1 MFVELVSSDEVDG
14 QRDLDFVLLSFGH
27 QVFDDAGALLVIQ
40 GGTDLTGAGGRE
52 KRFVTYMKPAK
63 TIKNK

>member
-27 QVFDDAGALLVIQ
+27 QVFDDASTLLVIQ
-40 GGTDLTGAGGRE
+40 GGTDLTGARGRE
-52 KRFVTYMKPAK
+52 ERFVTYVKPAK
-63 TIKNK
+63 DTI